1 MYMSAFG
8 ENDQENDS
16 RNVSS
21 GPSRCWKWKIWL
33 PTPFLVGWNSQ
44 VVFLTSLSQT
54 LSVQYSPG
62 KDTTRTRN
70 CFPFHSFT
78 CTTNHHGRHGAQSNS
93 TIACSTVELARY
105 FCPRKNTSQYILA
118 GTSASVLLVHSID
131 LPPLQ
136 LHNHSSRPSPIKTAT
151 LLRLWKLP
159 SEHLKLVWWVLK
171 IGHRHGR
178 LGSCMLRDQNQ
189 ETTAKHR
196 KLLNV
201 KPVSLNRWH

>member
-1 MYMSAFG
+1 MLQCPDCK
-8 ENDQENDS
+8 NL
-16 RNVSS
+16 
-21 GPSRCWKWKIWL
+21 PSKQGL
-33 PTPFLVGWNSQ
+33 GVP
-44 VVFLTSLSQT
+44 SLSQT
-54 LSVQYSPG
+54 LSVHYGLG

-159 SEHLKLVWWVLK
+159 SEHLKLVWRGCLK
-171 IGHRHGR
+171 LATDMGDWGGACCVTKI
-178 LGSCMLRDQNQ
+178 
-189 ETTAKHR
+189 K
-196 KLLNV
+196 KLLRNTENYSMS
-201 KPVSLNRWH
+201 SLLVWTDGIKRVLNFRCRAREIEFFHQYIRNLLH